1 MDKIWLVPH
10 PTHQFK
16 EDVKKLAR
24 MHNLTIID
32 AKHAAE
38 YPADAI
44 AGDTPELTLKSAP
57 AKAKK

>member
-10 PTHQFK
+10 PTHQFN
-16 EDVKKLAR
+16 ENVKKLAR
-24 MHNLTIID
+24 MNNLIIID

-38 YPADAI
+38 YPAEAI
-44 AGDTPELTLKSAP
+44 AEDTPKLTQKSAP

>member
-1 MDKIWLVPH
+1 MQKIWLVPH

-16 EDVKKLAR
+16 DDVKKLAR

-44 AGDTPELTLKSAP
+44 AEDAPTLTRVDAP